1 MPKTQS
7 QTQSPTFYECQHV
20 RPSGKKCEAIA
31 IRGHRFCYFHLQS
44 RRGYSTV
51 TPATAVANGATATAP
66 QSATITLPM
75 LEDRTAV
82 QIVLTEVLRA
92 LAANQID
99 TKRAGLLLYG
109 LQIAAS
115 NCARTDEIGDLH
127 SVDELELTP
136 EGEEVGP
143 LVETE

>member
-1 MPKTQS
+1 MPMPARQS
-7 QTQSPTFYECQHV
+7 ATFYECQHV
-20 RPSGKKCEAIA
+20 RPSGRKCEALA
-31 IRGHRFCYFHLQS
+31 IRGHRFCYFHLQA

-51 TPATAVANGATATAP
+51 TPAEAVANGATAPAP
-66 QSATITLPM
+66 ESATITLPM
-75 LEDRTAV
+75 LEDRSAV

-115 NCARTDEIGDLH
+115 NCSRYDDIGHLH
-127 SVDELELTP
+127 
-136 EGEEVGP
+136 
-143 LVETE
+143 

>member
-1 MPKTQS
+1 MAARQRTG
-7 QTQSPTFYECQHV
+7 FYECQHV
-20 RPSGKKCEAIA
+20 RPSGRKCEAIA

-44 RRGYSTV
+44 RRNLFAV
-51 TPATAVANGATATAP
+51 TPAEAVANGATAPVPTA
-66 QSATITLPM
+66 STLTLPM

-82 QIVLTEVLRA
+82 QMVLTEVLRA

-109 LQIAAS
+109 LQIAS
-115 NCARTDEIGDLH
+115 RNCRKTDEIGDH
-127 SVDELELTP
+127 FQVPELELTP

-143 LVETE
+143 LVETD